1 MKQQT
6 LEDIIQQLDDELSL
20 IKAQSANSLEII
32 EAAITRITQSL
43 IEIRNQ
49 VIKFG
54 FSSKEDEIQF
64 FKHTKPKI
72 LSKLIFYMKLLEI
85 ESYRYNEIEKYQIK
99 YLNNILKELHHY
111 IDSKYEL
118 KQYLVCGRN
127 HMDELY
133 FLRENNKNQMQP
145 DNICIFLD
153 HKFSTAQDNNVAKYL
168 AYEMLIK
175 YVQNE
180 ILKVIKAAELAGKEF
195 SADAVND
202 FKWTGSII
210 WAVELLYALHSVGA
224 INGGNKDIKEI
235 ATAFEKFL
243 NIELGD
249 FYRTF
254 QDIKSRK
261 KDRTVFLD
269 KLKNALIQR
278 IEESNE

>member
-153 HKFSTAQDNNVAKYL
+153 HKFSTAQDNNVAKL
-168 AYEMLIK
+168 
-175 YVQNE
+175 
-180 ILKVIKAAELAGKEF
+180 
-195 SADAVND
+195 
-202 FKWTGSII
+202 
-210 WAVELLYALHSVGA
+210 
-224 INGGNKDIKEI
+224 
-235 ATAFEKFL
+235 
-243 NIELGD
+243 
-249 FYRTF
+249 
-254 QDIKSRK
+254 
-261 KDRTVFLD
+261 
-269 KLKNALIQR
+269 
-278 IEESNE
+278 